1 MRLKFVGNWSKDDE
15 RLICHGCFIW
25 SAERANREIMD
36 VKRNRVA
43 IAVLSG
49 VFAAGLIGASAATL
63 GGLSGAG
70 LGSDDQIVAS
80 CDTDGITTGYTTSYN
95 ATAQYYE
102 VTAVNFTSVNAAC
115 NAKAALV
122 SLRNGV
128 TNLGSTSVGSITVA
142 GNAFSITLSSPIQAS
157 LVTGLSLLISG

>member
-1 MRLKFVGNWSKDDE
+1 
-15 RLICHGCFIW
+15 
-25 SAERANREIMD
+25 
-36 VKRNRVA
+36 
-43 IAVLSG
+43 
-49 VFAAGLIGASAATL
+49 
-63 GGLSGAG
+63 
-70 LGSDDQIVAS
+70 
-80 CDTDGITTGYTTSYN
+80 YN